1 MAVKE
6 ELRQV
11 EQKPQVEQS
20 KNQKPAFVRDYWPRF
35 RRYSIVLTILMQLVV
50 TLVIGFALLFSGA
63 VNPEDKIL
71 WVILL
76 AVFAT
81 SAGLNVFLV
90 AQINAPLRDLTNALV
105 HISNEP
111 TNITPPNPNA
121 QHFERD
127 GFKPLLQLVYKL
139 ASDTEVATETEGE
152 AVDTTAKPNVNLAT
166 ALNNTAAGF
175 IIMTAD
181 KKIQYANPNAPV
193 HTTPEGGMVTDMIF
207 DDDLTFDNWLKD
219 CIENAVHANHTWL
232 RVANKITGE
241 EDRKI
246 YDIVA
251 SYQKDSE
258 AEVVIMLLERTT
270 DYQPEDDD
278 LDFIAFAAHELRGP
292 ITVIRGY
299 LDVLNDELDSKLEN
313 DQEELLSRLIVS
325 ANRLSSYVNNILNA
339 SRYDRRHLKVRLHE
353 DSLADIYSIISD
365 DMQLRASSQNRMLSV
380 SIPKDL
386 PTIAA
391 DRGSV
396 SEVLSNLIDNA
407 VKYSNEGGMV
417 NVSAGVDGDFVKVAV
432 ADHGIGMPAS
442 VVSNLFHK
450 FYRSHRSRETVAGT
464 GIGLYI
470 CKAIVESHGGKIG
483 VRSVEGEG
491 STFEF
496 TLPIYS
502 TVAEKLKASQG
513 SNQSLIEHDETG
525 WIKNHAMYRG

>member
-1 MAVKE
+1 
-6 ELRQV
+6 
-11 EQKPQVEQS
+11 
-20 KNQKPAFVRDYWPRF
+20 
-35 RRYSIVLTILMQLVV
+35 MQLLV
-50 TLVIGFALLFSGA
+50 TLIIGFALLFSGTIDPNDA
-63 VNPEDKIL
+63 SL
-71 WVILL
+71 WIILL
-76 AVFAT
+76 AIFAA

-90 AQINAPLRDLTNALV
+90 SQLSVPLKDLTSALT
-105 HISNEP
+105 HISSEP
-111 TNITPPNPNA
+111 NDALPPNPNA
-121 QHFERD
+121 RHFERD
-127 GFKPLLQLVYKL
+127 GFKPLLQLIYKL
-139 ASDTEVATETEGE
+139 AASKEDDDDTPVK
-152 AVDTTAKPNVNLAT
+152 DTVVKPPVNVNA
-166 ALNNTAAGF
+166 ALNNTSAGF
-175 IIMTAD
+175 IVMTAE
-181 KKIQYANPNAPV
+181 KEILYANAKAPV
-193 HTTPEGGMVTDMIF
+193 HTAPDGNQVIDLIF
-207 DDDLTFDNWLKD
+207 DDDITLTSWLLD
-219 CIENAVHANHTWL
+219 CEENAVHSDHTWL

-246 YDIVA
+246 YDMTA
-251 SYQKDSE
+251 SYEKGSE
-258 AEVVIMLLERTT
+258 AEVVVMLLERTS

-299 LDVLNDELDSKLEN
+299 LDVLGDELHPKLED
-313 DQEELLSRLIVS
+313 DQAELLNRLIVS

-339 SRYDRRHLKVRLHE
+339 SRYDRRHLKIRLHE
-353 DSLADIYSIISD
+353 DSLADIYSIIND

-380 SIPKDL
+380 TIPSDL
-386 PTIAA
+386 PTVAA

-417 NVSAGVDGDFVKVAV
+417 QIRAGVDGDFVKVSV
-432 ADHGIGMPAS
+432 EDRGIGMPSS

-502 TVAEKLKASQG
+502 TVADKLNADQG
-513 SNQSLIEHDETG
+513 SNKSLIEHDESG